1 MKTAALAA
9 GLLVLA
15 PAALAEGPTL
25 APALAE
31 TLKRFTEAFNSYDAK
46 AVASFWAEDGT
57 LISPVGEVGIGRDAV
72 ANVYQHDV
80 DKIVKGSR
88 SSFQPQLVR
97 KLKGGLVLL
106 DLTHEM
112 QNFQM
117 PDGTVG
123 TMKLH
128 VVILAQEK
136 GGSWHWLDARPYAFL
151 KPPPP
156 PAR

>member
-1 MKTAALAA
+1 
-9 GLLVLA
+9 
-15 PAALAEGPTL
+15 
-25 APALAE
+25 
-31 TLKRFTEAFNSYDAK
+31 
-46 AVASFWAEDGT
+46 
-57 LISPVGEVGIGRDAV
+57 
-72 ANVYQHDV
+72 
-80 DKIVKGSR
+80 
-88 SSFQPQLVR
+88 
-97 KLKGGLVLL
+97 
-106 DLTHEM
+106 
-112 QNFQM
+112 M